1 MVDNDPEFE
10 KVPSPELDQVPVFA
24 PPVIV
29 PVKDT
34 VAFGTKQI
42 CWSNPALTTTAGS
55 TVITLESVTELQGPV
70 GFAEVRVKVIVPPIL
85 GVNVVCRLFAFPKVP
100 PFDGLTDQVPV
111 LAPPLIVPLIGM
123 VVPAQI
129 VVSFP
134 ALTTGFTK
142 NVTVKESFT
151 ALHGPTGLMD
161 VSVSVTLEFAIS

>member
-1 MVDNDPEFE
+1 MMFQ
-10 KVPSPELDQVPVFA
+10 LD
-24 PPVIV
+24 
-29 PVKDT
+29 
-34 VAFGTKQI
+34 
-42 CWSNPALTTTAGS
+42 TAG
-55 TVITLESVTELQGPV
+55 V
-70 GFAEVRVKVIVPPIL
+70 GFDGKVKSIGRSEQMERKKVENTGIGLIIICIESDTLPHGPKGSAEFRKSHTDPFVIL